1 MINKDRIV
9 PITRTDLLS
18 FYAAVLRAIDPTNDV
33 TNVQPVDG
41 AINLAAL
48 PSGFSIATE
57 PVKGLVGTPANVAA
71 LYCCLDYDFQNP
83 MTALDGGDF
92 VANPGDIY
100 FVGANEGQTMAR
112 ELGSGRNFEV
122 GSVE

>member
-18 FYAAVLRAIDPTNDV
+18 FYAAVLRGIDPTIAV

-48 PSGFSIATE
+48 SGMNIATE
-57 PVKGLVGTPANVAA
+57 PVKGLVGTPANGVA
-71 LYCCLDYDFQNP
+71 LYCCLDYDFKNP
-83 MTALDGGDF
+83 MTPVNDDEEF

-112 ELGSGRNFEV
+112 ELTSGRNFTV

>member
-18 FYAAVLRAIDPTNDV
+18 FFAAALRGIDPANNV

-41 AINLAAL
+41 VINLAAL
-48 PSGFSIATE
+48 SGMNIATE
-57 PVKGLVGTPANVAA
+57 PVKGLVGTPANGAA
-71 LYCCLDYDFQNP
+71 LYCCLDYDFKNP
-83 MTALDGGDF
+83 MTATDGGDF

-100 FVGANEGQTMAR
+100 LVAAIDGQTGAK
-112 ELGSGRNFEV
+112 ELGSGRTFTV
-122 GSVE
+122 GSID